1 MEENSTYG
9 REKGENTYGRKKVEN
24 YMKEERCG

>member
-9 REKGENTYGRKKVEN
+9 REKGENIYGRKKVKN
-24 YMKEERCG
+24 CMKEER